1 MENAIQIYQPTPAVV
16 KTDHENYKLTIGE
29 NDAKK
34 VVTLKRN
41 VDFGKVGKA
50 TKPSLYKAGAEKVL
64 MAYGVESKFVLEQ
77 AVEDFGNGE
86 RAPMFFYRFRC
97 ELWKGDQH
105 ITDGYGSA
113 NSNESACGRM
123 AKWDAANQR
132 LKIAKKRAM
141 VDACLMLAQIS
152 GAFAQDIEDSSLD
165 EMEFEKVTSNVMR
178 PESPI
183 SGKQVKR
190 LYALCTKNGVD
201 ADQAKE
207 IIKKAGYD
215 SAKEI
220 KQKDYDA
227 ICNKIEGF
235 SETIEGEII
244 E

>member
-1 MENAIQIYQPTPAVV
+1 MENAIQVYQPTPAVV
-16 KTDHENYKLTIGE
+16 KTDHENYKLSIGE
-29 NDAKK
+29 K

-64 MAYGVESKFVLEQ
+64 MAYGVESKFILEQ
-77 AVEDFGNGE
+77 AVEDFGDGMNKM
-86 RAPMFFYRFRC
+86 PMFFYRFRC
-97 ELWKGDQH
+97 ELWKGEQH

-152 GAFAQDIEDSSLD
+152 GAFSQDIEDSDLD
-165 EMEFEKVTSNVMR
+165 KMEFEDVTKNVMR
-178 PESPI
+178 PDSPI

-201 ADQAKE
+201 AEQAKE

-220 KQKDYDA
+220 KQKDYDD
-227 ICNKIEGF
+227 ICNKIEDF